1 MLEHI
6 MNLCFVD
13 GFSGCRTNRANAI
26 ENASMNRHSQYCSL
40 NLSKA
45 PETFDRVN
53 RWKNKLFRGYSSNE
67 LCEGYNKSHP
77 LEDYKVNCSKFP

>member
-26 ENASMNRHSQYCSL
+26 ENASMNRHSQGSR
-40 NLSKA
+40 NIWQS
-45 PETFDRVN
+45 E
-53 RWKNKLFRGYSSNE
+53 
-67 LCEGYNKSHP
+67 P
-77 LEDYKVNCSKFP
+77 LEE